1 MAGKRK
7 KGEDGWHNKSQT
19 SDENDRVRSNMTI
32 VASTTIILFNYYYYC
47 HQAVG
52 AASAGQA
59 SFVRGG
65 DRRVLGGL
73 LQGQLTKEEEN

>member
-1 MAGKRK
+1 MK
-7 KGEDGWHNKSQT
+7 KGWQARGRKERTDGIT
-19 SDENDRVRSNMTI
+19 SRRRAMKMI
-32 VASTTIILFNYYYYC
+32 ASTTIILFIYYYYC